1 MNANQRLDPTP
12 PGYNP
17 LPSSAVLKN
26 SHQSLAFEMYQNHH
40 IKQSRCTC
48 AGTHTHTNTHA
59 YTYACSYIQ
68 TDTYSSAC
76 WSKNTHHSICPRV
89 TSSFFFF
96 KRVTLAPKPLSKHT
110 FMDTTII
117 LTCPRIYSPCWRGTE
132 DQLCRFVE
140 CWWAFTPQR
149 VVSCISN
156 NPELE
161 NASLFWKD
169 SASVLLQSSFPSA
182 PNDSRWSHTIVWHG
196 AKTCLLFSGYPGKW
210 SILGPKECTSKYE
223 NPKLFAFT
231 FVFKII
237 KHFQYLHCF
246 VRVPQQ
252 HATNSGCTQITHSLA
267 NLVKTS
273 PKEWQCLNANV
284 KLMAH

>member
-40 IKQSRCTC
+40 IKQARCTC

-59 YTYACSYIQ
+59 RI
-68 TDTYSSAC
+68 
-76 WSKNTHHSICPRV
+76 HICMLIHTNRHIRQCLLIKEH
-89 TSSFFFF
+89 TSQYLSQSDFFFF
-96 KRVTLAPKPLSKHT
+96 VFKPVTLAPKPLSKHT

-117 LTCPRIYSPCWRGTE
+117 LTCPHIYSPCWRGTE

-156 NPELE
+156 NPEPE

-182 PNDSRWSHTIVWHG
+182 PNDSRWSRTIVWHG
-196 AKTCLLFSGYPGKW
+196 AKLLFCF
-210 SILGPKECTSKYE
+210 LATQE
-223 NPKLFAFT
+223 NEASWDPRNAHLNM
-231 FVFKII
+231 KIRRCS
-237 KHFQYLHCF
+237 HLHLYLK
-246 VRVPQQ
+246 
-252 HATNSGCTQITHSLA
+252 S
-267 NLVKTS
+267 
-273 PKEWQCLNANV
+273 
-284 KLMAH
+284 